1 MASLRTRFP
10 LPAIPLLCGLLTVA
24 AGVEGDTMTVSNS
37 LNATIQANGSLS
49 VPGSATLL
57 NSGTIFN
64 AFSGAV
70 TVQYRARTTAAGG
83 GTLTLKV
90 TQDFQ
95 AGGPSVS
102 AGDMTYI
109 CGAAGLGT
117 PCSSTTAS
125 TTTATTVVTLPV
137 SACTGG
143 GSPCSG
149 TDPNTVLVTFSLAD
163 RPAVKTGTFTANVQF
178 TISAT

>member
-1 MASLRTRFP
+1 MAYMRRRFA
-10 LPAIPLLCGLLTVA
+10 LLAIPLSYGLLTVPAGITA
-24 AGVEGDTMTVSNS
+24 ATMTVSNS
-37 LNATIQANGSLS
+37 LEPTIQANGSLS
-49 VPGSATLL
+49 VPASATLTH
-57 NSGTIFN
+57 SGTVFN

-70 TVQYRARTTAAGG
+70 TVQYRARSTSAGG

-95 AGGPSVS
+95 TGGPSVS
-102 AGDMTYI
+102 GGDLTYT

-117 PCSSTTAS
+117 ACSSTTAS

-149 TDPNTVLVTFSLAD
+149 TDPNTVLVTFTLAD
-163 RPAVKTGTFTANVQF
+163 RPVVDTGSYTANVQF

>member
-1 MASLRTRFP
+1 MAPFRTRFA
-10 LPAIPLLCGLLTVA
+10 LLAIPLSYGLLTVP
-24 AGVEGDTMTVSNS
+24 AGVRADTMTVSNS

-49 VPGSATLL
+49 VPGSATLT
-57 NSGTIFN
+57 NSGTVFN

-70 TVQYRARTTAAGG
+70 TVQYRARSTAAGG
-83 GTLTLKV
+83 GTLTLRV

-95 AGGPSVS
+95 TGGPSVS
-102 AGDMTYI
+102 GGDLTYT

-117 PCSSTTAS
+117 ACGSTTAS
-125 TTTATTVVTLPV
+125 TSSATTVVTLPA

-143 GSPCSG
+143 GSPCSA
-149 TDPNTVLVTFSLAD
+149 TDPNTVLVTFTLAD
-163 RPAVKTGTFTANVQF
+163 RPVVKTGTFTANVQF

>member
-1 MASLRTRFP
+1 MAHLRGRFA
-10 LPAIPLLCGLLTVA
+10 LLAILLSYGLLIVPAGITA
-24 AGVEGDTMTVSNS
+24 ATMTVSNS
-37 LNATIQANGSLS
+37 LEPTIQANGSLS
-49 VPGSATLL
+49 VPASATLTH
-57 NSGTIFN
+57 SGTVFN

-70 TVQYRARTTAAGG
+70 TVQYRARSTSAGG

-95 AGGPSVS
+95 TGGPSVS
-102 AGDMTYI
+102 GGDLTYT

-117 PCSSTTAS
+117 ACGSTTAT
-125 TTTATTVVTLPV
+125 TTTATTVVTVPA

-149 TDPNTVLVTFSLAD
+149 TNPNTVLVTFTLAD
-163 RPAVKTGTFTANVQF
+163 RPVVDTGTFTANVQF